1 MSKHT
6 PGPWKCSTFAGQWN
20 VWPTKKHR
28 KSNGAAVAY
37 EMTPEDAR
45 LIAAAPLMLEALQM
59 VMAECEAFRKEHQ
72 ITGEMSAGINA
83 VRAALAASTGEQ
95 P

>member
-6 PGPWKCSTFAGQWN
+6 PGPWERSEFAGQWN

-37 EMTPEDAR
+37 DMTPEDAR
-45 LIAAAPLMLEALQM
+45 LIAAAPDMLEALIALSEQF
-59 VMAECEAFRKEHQ
+59 EAAWSKQ
-72 ITGEMSAGINA
+72 GISCPDVTKA
-83 VRAALAASTGEQ
+83 RAAIAAATGEQ